1 MLLFRSEEHVGR
13 WRERYGPAASSTLSL
28 DQIAQLAY
36 AWYARKLTPGWRRHT
51 AAEAETLFAELG
63 LDPEFWRLS

>member
-13 WRERYGPAASSTLSL
+13 WRERYRPAASATLSL
-28 DQIAQLAY
+28 EQIARLAHG
-36 AWYARKLTPGWRRHT
+36 WYARKLAPDWRRHT
-51 AAEAETLFAELG
+51 AAEAEALFAELG